1 MALSI
6 PNPGHRRTS
15 AIANRV
21 LATIVAAIFILPLV
35 WAVSASLRARGVPS
49 PRAIDWIPSPVAW
62 ENYRSVFRIVEMQ
75 RYMLNSLFVAGLAVP
90 TTVVMASLA
99 GFAISQI
106 PARWRLRL
114 MVFSVCCLM
123 VPLTAI
129 WLPRFIL
136 FKEAGLMNNLLA
148 LVVPSLMG
156 TSPFYVLLFTWTFL
170 RVPREVYEAAK
181 LDGSGP
187 YRVWAQIA
195 LPIARPAL
203 VSVAVLSFVHY
214 WNSFVEPLLLIRT
227 DDKATASLGLR
238 VLYGL
243 DRTDWPLMMTG
254 AVVVTAP
261 VVVIFLLAQR
271 AFLQDERGHGVL
283 GR

>member
-1 MALSI
+1 
-6 PNPGHRRTS
+6 
-15 AIANRV
+15 
-21 LATIVAAIFILPLV
+21 
-35 WAVSASLRARGVPS
+35 
-49 PRAIDWIPSPVAW
+49 
-62 ENYRSVFRIVEMQ
+62 
-75 RYMLNSLFVAGLAVP
+75 
-90 TTVVMASLA
+90 
-99 GFAISQI
+99 
-106 PARWRLRL
+106 

-136 FKEAGLMNNLLA
+136 FKEAGLMNNRLA

-156 TSPFYVLLFTWTFL
+156 TSPFYVLLFVWTFL
-170 RVPREVYEAAK
+170 RIPREVYEAAR
-181 LDGSGP
+181 LDGAGP

-254 AVVVTAP
+254 AIVVTAP